1 MNYISNPHYRDT
13 LFRAIFGTEE
23 HKPWLLSLYNALNGS
38 NHKNPDDLTLTTIE
52 GVIYIT
58 MKNDISFLIDS
69 QMTLIEQQSTCNPNM
84 PLRGLFYFAELYQ
97 KYLVEQKI
105 SIYSSSLKKIPTPN
119 YIVFYNGTKDMPD
132 TFSLHLSEA
141 FEKPLME
148 HGTFEWTA
156 KVYNINKGRNKSL
169 NKKCK
174 PLYDYCRFTSF
185 VKDNQAAGMDRNT
198 AVKMAVDTAVEEN
211 LLDGYFKNQRA
222 EVMGMYLHEFDR
234 ELYEKDIRDEGI
246 AQGITQG
253 IAQGSHN
260 SAVETAKSLF
270 LMNVLTLEQI
280 ASATKLS
287 LDEVKEIQKSIG
299 E

>member
-23 HKPWLLSLYNALNGS
+23 HKPWLLSLYNALNES
-38 NHKNPDDLTLTTIE
+38 SYTNPDDLTLTTIE

-141 FEKPLME
+141 FEKPLLE
-148 HGTFEWTA
+148 QGTFEWTA

-185 VKDNQAAGMDRNT
+185 VKDNQDAGMDRNT

-211 LLDGYFKNQRA
+211 LLDGYFKNRRA

-246 AQGITQG
+246 AQGNHEKAVRTARSLIQLNALPLDK
-253 IAQGSHN
+253 IAEVTELPIEE
-260 SAVETAKSLF
+260 VEEI
-270 LMNVLTLEQI
+270 VRQQTL
-280 ASATKLS
+280 
-287 LDEVKEIQKSIG
+287 V
-299 E
+299 